1 MADVFVI
8 NKELIQSPKYSTRL
22 FWSSSTIIISVCSAL
37 YNHLYYSSIHSLI
50 VLFTSLLYWIHP
62 IDGIRR
68 KIDIV
73 AVNGS
78 IIYQLKYLTYDIPFY
93 AKYCYVSSCVFC
105 LCFYMMARHYGRREI
120 PDYDM
125 ACRWHMC
132 IHVFGNIGN
141 VILYNGLSEY
151 HNTLNKIDQ

>member
-1 MADVFVI
+1 MADALVL
-8 NKELIQSPKYSTRL
+8 KTDLMQQPKYSTRL
-22 FWSSSTIIISVCSAL
+22 FWSSSTIIISVFTAL
-37 YNHLYYSSIHSLI
+37 YNNLYYCSLHSLI
-50 VLFTSLLYWIHP
+50 VMFTSFLYWIHP

-105 LCFYMMARHYGRREI
+105 LCFYIMARHYGRREI
-120 PDYDM
+120 PNYDM
-125 ACRWHMC
+125 ASRWHVA
-132 IHVFGNIGN
+132 IHLCGNIGN
-141 VILYNGLSEY
+141 VILYNGISEY
-151 HNTLNKIDQ
+151 HNTINKIDH